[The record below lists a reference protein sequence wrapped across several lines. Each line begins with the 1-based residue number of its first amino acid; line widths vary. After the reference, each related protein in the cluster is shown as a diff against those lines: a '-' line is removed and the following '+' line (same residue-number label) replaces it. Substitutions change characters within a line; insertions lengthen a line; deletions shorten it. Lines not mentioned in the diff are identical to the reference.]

1 MRELEYP
8 FLKVPFERLNNTF
21 RASQKLVEKDLS
33 VIEKAVKEMNKKATK
48 SKVSQDDACKY
59 LDKVVSRLVGVK
71 RKVRVL
77 CFFVVFLRFCAFVF
91 FVLFESNK
99 LVFLTTHF
107 NKCMY
112 SHSFICVRLQLE
124 ETDVE
129 QERQLNICRAR
140 MEHLDPSNNSNSNS
154 SSNTNTNTNSN
165 GSNSGS
171 SGDVEWNKIR
181 LNRILVDY
189 MLRNQY
195 YDSANE
201 LANVTQIAVCYISVR

>member
-8 FLKVPFERLNNTF
+8 FLKVPFEHLNNTF

-77 CFFVVFLRFCAFVF
+77 FRSVCVFVRLCS
-91 FVLFESNK
+91 LCCLNEGNK
-99 LVFLTTHF
+99 RIFLTTH
-107 NKCMY
+107 KCI
-112 SHSFICVRLQLE
+112 HSFICVRLQLE

-129 QERQLNICRAR
+129 QEKQLNTCRAR
-140 MEHLDPSNNSNSNS
+140 MEHLDPSNNSNSS
-154 SSNTNTNTNSN
+154 H

-195 YDSANE
+195 YGSASE
-201 LANVTQIAVCYISVR
+201 LANVTQITVCDTLS